1 MYIGPNKVVTMSYEL
16 RNGNAE
22 GELLERMDNKYPFEF
37 LFGNGNLLPAFEE
50 NLIGLSEKSDFEFIL
65 KSEEAYG
72 MPNKDHI
79 MALEKTLFVGEMSM
93 GIPDIGEFV
102 AMTNDQG
109 QQFNGKVLSIEEET
123 ITVDFNHAMAG
134 LDLHFSGMIL
144 HIRTAGIDEI
154 QRGHH
159 IPANGAHR

>member
-16 RNGNAE
+16 RKSNAE

-50 NLIGLSEKSDFEFIL
+50 NLIGLSEKDDFEFTL
-65 KSEEAYG
+65 TSEEGYG
-72 MPNKDHI
+72 SSNPDQI
-79 MALEKTLFVGEMSM
+79 IALEKSLFEGEMSM
-93 GIPDIGEFV
+93 GIPDIGEFI
-102 AMTNDQG
+102 ALTNDQG
-109 QQFNGKVLSIEEET
+109 QQFNGKVLSIEEDT
-123 ITVDFNHAMAG
+123 ITADFNHAMVG

-144 HIRTAGIDEI
+144 HIRTAEIEEI